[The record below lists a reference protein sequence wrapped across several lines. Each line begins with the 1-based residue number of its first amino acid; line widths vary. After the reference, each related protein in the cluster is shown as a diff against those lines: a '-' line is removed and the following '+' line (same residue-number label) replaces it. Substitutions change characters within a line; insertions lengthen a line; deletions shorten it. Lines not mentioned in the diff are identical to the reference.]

1 MKKLIVCLLTFITLI
16 TSIYAADNNK
26 KNEDNWSTL
35 TYENIPVLKVTIP
48 DSVEH
53 IDYYALAWCDSLEFV
68 EISSSVTSIGSY
80 AFHGCSSLDSVTIP
94 SSVTAIGTN
103 AFAACYSLTYVA
115 IPQSVTFIGH
125 DAFRGITFLDASDEV
140 LDQTAGALKG
150 HLFQG
155 SSGILKEVIPGKGD
169 RFASSGLIYEIISL
183 DPLNVNVSG
192 YEGSPSSVTVPS
204 AVSYGGLEF
213 DVVGVGDLA
222 FRQCPTLRSVDL
234 GSCMYVGERS
244 FSLCSALE
252 SVDMPCVASLAY
264 CAFSQCTSLKEIAFS
279 DDLSTVGK
287 SAFYKVVFYDVGGN
301 KLSHAAANLAGK
313 TFELIGGKLTAISAT
328 GIMIDRATLFLEGGA
343 SYILTATVI
352 PTGCTDPVVWTS
364 SDVSVCTVS
373 DGLVIA
379 LNDGECTITATVGK
393 ESAFCM
399 VTVNKSMSIGEQDAL
414 NEARDYI
421 SALGIS
427 KTRLTDYLIDDGFTE
442 SEAAYGVDN
451 CGADWDQEA
460 LQKARSYMSVLG
472 PSKDD
477 LERYLLGDG
486 FVDSE
491 VEYAVNA
498 SFA

>member
-1 MKKLIVCLLTFITLI
+1 MPCVASLAYCAFSQC
-16 TSIYAADNNK
+16 TS
-26 KNEDNWSTL
+26 
-35 TYENIPVLKVTIP
+35 
-48 DSVEH
+48 
-53 IDYYALAWCDSLEFV
+53 
-68 EISSSVTSIGSY
+68 
-80 AFHGCSSLDSVTIP
+80 
-94 SSVTAIGTN
+94 
-103 AFAACYSLTYVA
+103 
-115 IPQSVTFIGH
+115 
-125 DAFRGITFLDASDEV
+125 
-140 LDQTAGALKG
+140 
-150 HLFQG
+150 
-155 SSGILKEVIPGKGD
+155 LKEVHFGEGLSEVGRSAFYKVVFYDVGGNKLSHTASNLAGKAFVSVDGVLRELPGSFSAGGLKYAAVS
-169 RFASSGLIYEIISL
+169 ASQVE
-183 DPLNVNVSG
+183 VSG
-192 YEGSPSSVTVPS
+192 YEGSPASVTIPAS
-204 AVSYGGLEF
+204 VSYGGRSF

-287 SAFYKVVFYDVGGN
+287 SAFYKVVFYDADGV

-460 LQKARSYMSVLG
+460 LQKAEDYISALGISKTRLTDYLIDDGFTESEAAYGVDNCGADWDQEALQKARSYMSVLG